1 MFHLQCSALAT
12 APDDDEEWICPVCK
26 VSEGGRE
33 GGREGRNRRGD
44 FKKGG
49 KGKGKGI
56 KLSERQ

>member
-33 GGREGRNRRGD
+33 GGRGERGEGTL
-44 FKKGG
+44 KKEEKE
-49 KGKGKGI
+49 KG
-56 KLSERQ
+56 

>member
-33 GGREGRNRRGD
+33 GRKRRGD

-49 KGKGKGI
+49 KGKGI
-56 KLSERQ
+56 KLSGRQ